1 MRVFHDRLTTEEDRS
16 YLKNMLISYFNDFG
30 FEKSEII
37 DVERILFADFT
48 GNRDSDVKPYLQ
60 IDDLQGLVSK
70 MDQFQEEYNNDI
82 SFI

>member
-1 MRVFHDRLTTEEDRS
+1 
-16 YLKNMLISYFNDFG
+16 MLISYFNDFG